1 MKIIKI
7 LLTFG
12 NIQKQITTNFTEK
25 IMKVKKNFK
34 QMIVKYKG
42 KFQTKIFIQK
52 SYKIILCKNLK

>member
-12 NIQKQITTNFTEK
+12 NIQKQITANYTEK

-52 SYKIILCKNLK
+52 SYKIILYKNLK